1 MLLNLVLSII
11 IILFVGYYVYWYVVG
26 RRAAK
31 YVDEAQFGELIAAGQ
46 VIDLRENVEY
56 RNAHIMGARNIS
68 YQMFAQSL
76 AALRKDR
83 PVLLY
88 DTTTRLSTRAAVKLH
103 KEGYTE
109 VYILKGGFTGWHG
122 KKASKH

>member
-1 MLLNLVLSII
+1 MLNLLLSII
-11 IILFVGYYVYWYVVG
+11 IILFVVYYVYWYVVG

-31 YVDEAQFGELIAAGQ
+31 YVDEAQFGELISNGQ
-46 VIDLRENVEY
+46 VIDLRESADY
-56 RNAHIMGARNIS
+56 RNAHIMGSRNIS